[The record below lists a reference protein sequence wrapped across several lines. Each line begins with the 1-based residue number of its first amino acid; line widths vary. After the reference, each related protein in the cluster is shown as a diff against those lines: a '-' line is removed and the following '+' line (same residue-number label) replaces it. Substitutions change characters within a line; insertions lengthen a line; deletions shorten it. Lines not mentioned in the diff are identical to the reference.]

1 MTNPHAPS
9 LRRLLNQLPQKY
21 PVEAACPELAREPK
35 GGYIIFRNHTIRS
48 TGPLHV
54 SASFAL
60 LLCGTDCTMQEGGD
74 GVIGLGTIINVALI
88 LAGGLVGTVG
98 GRLFT
103 PHVQE
108 TLMKA
113 TGLSVL
119 FVGLSGAL
127 AGMLSLGKDGAL
139 VSGGSMLIVAS
150 FAAGALVGELV
161 DLDGKFERLG
171 IWLKERTGNAG
182 DPSFVNAFVTAS
194 LTVCIGAMAIVG
206 SIQDGLTGDWSTLAL
221 KGALDALIVCVMTA
235 SMGRG
240 CIFSALPVGVFQ
252 GSITLL
258 ARLIQPL
265 MTAEALANLSLVG
278 SILIF
283 CVGVNLI
290 WEKTFKTANMLPAV
304 VFAVVLA
311 FV

>member
-1 MTNPHAPS
+1 MIA
-9 LRRLLNQLPQKY
+9 
-21 PVEAACPELAREPK
+21 
-35 GGYIIFRNHTIRS
+35 
-48 TGPLHV
+48 
-54 SASFAL
+54 
-60 LLCGTDCTMQEGGD
+60 
-74 GVIGLGTIINVALI
+74 LGTLINVALI

-103 PHVQE
+103 PNVQD

-127 AGMLSLGKDGAL
+127 AGMLSVGEGGVL
-139 VSGGSMLIVAS
+139 VSGGSMMVVAS
-150 FAAGALVGELV
+150 FAVGALVGELI
-161 DLDGKFERLG
+161 DLDARFERLG
-171 IWLKERTGNAG
+171 EWLKERTGNAG
-182 DPSFVNAFVTAS
+182 DNSFVNAFVTAS

-221 KGALDALIVCVMTA
+221 KGALDALIICVMTA
-235 SMGRG
+235 SLGRG

-252 GSITLL
+252 GCITLL
-258 ARLIQPL
+258 ARLIQPI
-265 MTAEALANLSLVG
+265 MTDAALANLSLVG
-278 SILIF
+278 SMLIF

-290 WEKTFKTANMLPAV
+290 GEKTFKTANMLPAV
-304 VFAVVLA
+304 IAAVALA

>member
-1 MTNPHAPS
+1 
-9 LRRLLNQLPQKY
+9 
-21 PVEAACPELAREPK
+21 
-35 GGYIIFRNHTIRS
+35 
-48 TGPLHV
+48 
-54 SASFAL
+54 
-60 LLCGTDCTMQEGGD
+60 MQEGGD

-88 LAGGLVGTVG
+88 LAGGLMGTVG

-127 AGMLSLGKDGAL
+127 AGMLSLGQDGAL

-182 DPSFVNAFVTAS
+182 DPAFVNAFVTAS
-194 LTVCIGAMAIVG
+194 LT
-206 SIQDGLTGDWSTLAL
+206 IQDGLTGDWSTLAL